1 MPNMNLTGQ
10 EDRSRA
16 FKVDA
21 YLFGSEL
28 ILEYRK
34 KFELIKKKYSKPLDY
49 RDNVRHYVCHKTI

>member
-1 MPNMNLTGQ
+1 MSNMNLTGQ

-21 YLFGSEL
+21 YLFGYEL
-28 ILEYRK
+28 KLEYRK
-34 KFELIKKKYSKPLDY
+34 KFELIKKNILNHY